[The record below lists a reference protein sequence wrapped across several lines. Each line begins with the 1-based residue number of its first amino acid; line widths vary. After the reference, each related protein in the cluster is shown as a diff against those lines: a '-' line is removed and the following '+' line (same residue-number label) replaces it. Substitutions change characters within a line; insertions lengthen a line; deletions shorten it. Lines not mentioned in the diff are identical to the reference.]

1 MVEILDLNY
10 SMSIETAKSH
20 RIEKCSYYY
29 DSSGRNRLTK
39 QSNFKLKL
47 FSSLQVLNVFVIF
60 GSILIG
66 GLVYHELQAENNNLK
81 IRVSS
86 LESSLTG
93 KASTISLTSIID
105 SLNTLNTKHSN
116 TCAAVRYWVE
126 SSANIKNYKISIK
139 VLLKFMSNFH

>member
-1 MVEILDLNY
+1 MFLTELDFKCF
-10 SMSIETAKSH
+10 IDCKKS
-20 RIEKCSYYY
+20 SY
-29 DSSGRNRLTK
+29 RKIFLIFLH
-39 QSNFKLKL
+39 QSLHEPL

-66 GLVYHELQAENNNLK
+66 GLVYHELQTENNNLK

-86 LESSLTG
+86 LESSLTE

-126 SSANIKNYKISIK
+126 SSANIKIIK
-139 VLLKFMSNFH
+139 FLLKFC

>member
-1 MVEILDLNY
+1 MFIHFIDCK
-10 SMSIETAKSH
+10 KS
-20 RIEKCSYYY
+20 SY
-29 DSSGRNRLTK
+29 RKIFLIFLL
-39 QSNFKLKL
+39 QSLHEPL

-66 GLVYHELQAENNNLK
+66 GLVYHELQTENNNLK

-86 LESSLTG
+86 LESSLTE

-126 SSANIKNYKISIK
+126 SSANIKIVKF
-139 VLLKFMSNFH
+139 LLKFC